1 MYFVTL
7 FALGFS
13 NRNSITQATVDKLK
27 LFLTE
32 IQYSMFKEFT
42 SIDACIGYTAVA
54 SNKRTPDFL
63 KIGQIRLLWANPLS
77 GIYASFAFKGAVV
90 E

>member
-27 LFLTE
+27 LFSTK

-42 SIDACIGYTAVA
+42 SIDDFSGYTAVNK
-54 SNKRTPDFL
+54 NKRTPIF
-63 KIGQIRLLWANPLS
+63 
-77 GIYASFAFKGAVV
+77 
-90 E
+90 